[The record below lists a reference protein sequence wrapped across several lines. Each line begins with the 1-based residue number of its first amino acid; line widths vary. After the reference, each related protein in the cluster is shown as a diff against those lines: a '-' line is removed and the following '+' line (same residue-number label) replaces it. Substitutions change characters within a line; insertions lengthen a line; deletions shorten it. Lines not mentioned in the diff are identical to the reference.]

1 VRTWRDDFADPYI
14 ASRIALGVGS
24 RAVRGKSRRM
34 AARIALGV
42 VAVLRAALIYG
53 EGAELATRRL
63 AQPAWRLRRLPAPS
77 GSRRVSH
84 P

>member
-1 VRTWRDDFADPYI
+1 MGT
-14 ASRIALGVGS
+14 
-24 RAVRGKSRRM
+24 
-34 AARIALGV
+34 RIALGV

-53 EGAELATRRL
+53 EGAELATRPL
-63 AQPAWRLRRLPAPS
+63 EQSTLRLRRLPWPS